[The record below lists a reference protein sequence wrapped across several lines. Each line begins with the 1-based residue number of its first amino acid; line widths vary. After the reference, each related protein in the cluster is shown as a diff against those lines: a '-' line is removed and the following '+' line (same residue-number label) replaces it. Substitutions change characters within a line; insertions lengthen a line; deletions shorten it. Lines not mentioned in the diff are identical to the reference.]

1 MENLYKELF
10 GTKKLGFGMMR
21 LPMHKQ
27 ADGTE
32 AVDTEQVCRM
42 VDEFLDRGFCYF
54 DTAHGYLDGKSEL
67 AVRDCLTSRYPRDRY
82 LLTDKLT
89 SSFFKKEED
98 IRPLFESQL
107 KACGVEYFDFYLLH
121 SITADNYDHYCRCH
135 AFKAAQQL
143 KEEGLVRHVGFSFH
157 DKPELLRRI
166 LTEHPEIEVVQI
178 QFNYA
183 DYEDPG
189 VQSRAV
195 YEVCREFHK
204 PVIVMEPV
212 KGGRLANLPPQAAQV
227 LENMQG
233 GSAASYAVRF
243 AASYESVGMVL
254 SGMSTTEQMEDNLSY
269 MQAFAPLNGAE
280 KAAVS
285 QVCSLLQA
293 QNLIACTNCRYCV
306 AGCPKEIP
314 IPDLFACLNAK
325 KQYKDW
331 NSDFY
336 YEVNTTG
343 HGKASD
349 CIKCGQC
356 EHVCPQH
363 LPIRKLLT
371 KAASVFEKAN
381 S

>member
-1 MENLYKELF
+1 MENQHASLF

-21 LPMHKQ
+21 LPMCKQ

-32 AVDTEQVCRM
+32 LVDTEQVCQM

-67 AVRDCLTSRYPRDRY
+67 AVRDCLTSRYPRERY

-89 SSFFKKEED
+89 SSFFKTESD

-121 SITADNYDHYCRCH
+121 SITADNYDHYRNCH
-135 AFKAAQQL
+135 AFEAVQQL
-143 KEEGLVRHVGFSFH
+143 KAEGLVRHVGFSFH
-157 DKPELLRRI
+157 DKPALLRQI
-166 LTEHPEIEVVQI
+166 LTEHPEIEVVQL

-189 VQSRAV
+189 VQSRAN
-195 YEVCREFHK
+195 YEVCQEFGK

-212 KGGRLANLPPQAAQV
+212 KGGRLAALIPEAAAV
-227 LENMQG
+227 LEQLHG

-243 AASYESVGMVL
+243 AASYEGIGMVL
-254 SGMSTTEQMEDNLSY
+254 SGMSTLDQMRDNLSY
-269 MQAFAPLNGAE
+269 MQAFTPLSGAE
-280 KAAVS
+280 RAAIS
-285 QVCSLLQA
+285 QVCTLLHRQDT
-293 QNLIACTNCRYCV
+293 IACTNCRYCV
-306 AGCPKEIP
+306 AGCPKQIL

-336 YEVNTTG
+336 YEVNTND

-349 CIKCGQC
+349 CVKCGQC

-363 LPIRKLLT
+363 LPIRKLLEQ
-371 KAASVFEKAN
+371 AAAIFEK
-381 S
+381 SES

>member
-1 MENLYKELF
+1 MENLYKDLF
-10 GTKKLGFGMMR
+10 GAKKLGFGMMR
-21 LPMHKQ
+21 LPMLKQ

-54 DTAHGYLDGKSEL
+54 DTAHGYLNGKSEL

-121 SITADNYDHYCRCH
+121 SLTADNYDHYCRCH
-135 AFKAAQQL
+135 AFEAAQQL
-143 KEEGLVRHVGFSFH
+143 KAEGLVRHVGFSFH

-166 LTEHPEIEVVQI
+166 LTEHPEVEVVQI

-195 YEVCREFHK
+195 YEVCREFNK

-212 KGGRLANLPPQAAQV
+212 KGGRLATLPPKAAEV
-227 LENMQG
+227 LDRLQG

-243 AASYESVGMVL
+243 AASYEGVGMVL

-269 MQAFAPLNGAE
+269 MQAFTPLNGAE
-280 KAAVS
+280 RAAVS
-285 QVCSLLQA
+285 QVCSLLLE

-306 AGCPKEIP
+306 AGCPKEIL

-336 YEVNTTG
+336 YEVNTNE

-349 CIKCGQC
+349 CIRCGQC

-363 LPIRKLLT
+363 LPIRDLLVQ
-371 KAASVFEKAN
+371 AAKVFEKAE

>member
-1 MENLYKELF
+1 MEELF
-10 GTKKLGFGMMR
+10 GTKKLGFGCMR
-21 LPMHKQ
+21 LPLTGPA
-27 ADGTE
+27 ADP
-32 AVDTEQVCRM
+32 ASQVDYEKTCRM
-42 VDEFLDRGFCYF
+42 VDDFLAAGFCYF
-54 DTAHGYLDGKSEL
+54 DTAHGYLNGKSETAL
-67 AVRDCLTSRYPRDRY
+67 RHCLTSRYPRQSY
-82 LLTDKLT
+82 LLANKL
-89 SSFFKKEED
+89 SNSFFECEEE
-98 IRPLFESQL
+98 IRPLFFSQL
-107 KACGVEYFDFYLLH
+107 EACGVAYFDFYLMH
-121 SITADNYDHYCRCH
+121 AMNAEYYPKYCACN
-135 AFKAAQQL
+135 AFAVARQL
-143 KEEGLVRHVGFSFH
+143 KAEGRIRHIGISFH
-157 DKPELLRRI
+157 DKPALLEQI
-166 LTEHPEIEVVQI
+166 LSEQPDIEVVQI

-227 LENMQG
+227 LENLQG

-306 AGCPKEIP
+306 AGCPKEIL

-371 KAASVFEKAN
+371 KAAAVFEKAN